1 MITLMEITGIVIS
14 LFAFAYAAWLYLWV
28 RKQPQ
33 ENVQIEKV
41 GKLIQEGAR
50 AFLGRQY
57 GLLFRFAGLVAI
69 IICLLLPKPIWQG
82 FSVMNIFM
90 R

>member
-1 MITLMEITGIVIS
+1 MIVLMEVAGIVIS

-28 RKQPQ
+28 KKQPQ

-41 GKLIQEGAR
+41 GKLIQDGAR

-57 GLLFRFAGLVAI
+57 GLLFRFAGMVAVI
-69 IICLLLPKPIWQG
+69 ILLLIPKPIWQG
-82 FSVMNIFM
+82 FLYRMFS
-90 R
+90 